1 MVESTEFSLALLP
14 KEDQETIISIHE
26 ESEWGIRSISK
37 EGIVELKNNSQPS
50 ELCQLVGKALL
61 IMFGETDK

>member
-1 MVESTEFSLALLP
+1 MVESTEFSFALLP
-14 KEDQETIISIHE
+14 KEDQETIISIGE
-26 ESEWGIRSISK
+26 ESWWGIESISK